1 MGGGTSIR
9 CVFLL
14 HMLLTDLWKGSVYV
28 MTAISGLPEPLYR
41 YGVEDIQ
48 KLLSVL
54 MRGREPKIL
63 YIKYDHSGDDY
74 DKNEQIVQLVDPEF
88 RAFLE
93 KKGKIAPSTD
103 KVDRVDKR
111 DLEEFLKQKG
121 AISLYIVEIER
132 DEDMA
137 TVVAYV

>member
-63 YIKYDHSGDDY
+63 YIKYDYY
-74 DKNEQIVQLVDPEF
+74 DEGEHFVKILDPEF
-88 RAFLE
+88 KTFLE
-93 KKGKIAPSTD
+93 KKGITSPTD
-103 KVDRVDKR
+103 EVDMVNWGDV
-111 DLEEFLKQKG
+111 EEFLNQRG
-121 AISLYIVEIER
+121 ATSLYIVEIEDD
-132 DEDMA
+132 DEDA
-137 TVVAYV
+137 AAIVAYR